1 MKRFK
6 CTDCKRIS
14 EQDDKVVMVR
24 CACGGAMQEVDSK
37 DKPLQTLMNICQQN
51 KCATCPLRDVE
62 CFGNY

>member
-1 MKRFK
+1 
-6 CTDCKRIS
+6 
-14 EQDDKVVMVR
+14 MVR